1 MIEINGSI
9 GGGQVLRTA
18 LGLSLLTK
26 KPFEIFKIRES
37 RSNPG
42 IQAQHLECIRAAEKL
57 CNATIEGAKLHS
69 TDLKFIPNDITSN
82 RLDIKI
88 PTAGSVSLVLQ
99 CLLLAGTLGKLRI
112 KIEGG
117 ATYTKWA
124 PPMDYMENVL
134 FRLLSK
140 FGYDVEVNGLKDGFY
155 PKGGAMVEVVTYMAK
170 FKPIILTERGELQSF
185 HGISVASNHLEK
197 ARVAERQAMAARKEI
212 FNSFPDTGCKM
223 KALYRNSLCPGSG
236 ITLWA
241 DYGNTVI
248 SGDSL
253 GERLKHSE
261 AVGKEAAD
269 NLLKE
274 INSDSAVD
282 SFTADQ
288 LIPYMAIIGSGEILT
303 SKITPHI
310 IANIKVSEMFLD
322 VKFDI
327 SDKLIKVS
335 SA

>member
-18 LGLSLLTK
+18 LGLSVLTK
-26 KPFEIFKIRES
+26 KPFEITKIRES

-42 IQAQHLECIRAAEKL
+42 IQAQHLECIKAAGKL
-57 CNATIEGAKLHS
+57 CNASIEGMKLKS
-69 TDLKFIPNDITSN
+69 NFLKFVPGEITSN

-134 FRLLSK
+134 FKLLSK
-140 FGYDVEVNGLKDGFY
+140 HGYNIEVKSLKDGFY
-155 PKGGAMVEVVTYMAK
+155 PKGGAMIEVVTSKAN
-170 FKPIILTERGELQSF
+170 FKPINILERGELKSF
-185 HGISVASNHLEK
+185 NGISVASDTLEK

-212 FNSFPDTGCKM
+212 FNFFPDTDCKM

-236 ITLWA
+236 VTLWA
-241 DYGNTVI
+241 YFENTII

-261 AVGKEAAD
+261 AVGKEAAG

-274 INSDSAVD
+274 INSECAVD

-288 LIPYMAIIGSGEILT
+288 LIPYMGIIGSGEILT

-322 VKFDI
+322 VKFEVDG
-327 SDKLIKVS
+327 KRIKCVKT
-335 SA
+335 